1 MKAQGLSE
9 KKNYYNMYNDKSF
22 LIEKNSIIKIN
33 ARRALLCYIAVVIW
47 NCWCFTGNKCTRIQ
61 RSQKNDHHYP
71 RDEPGPWASRH
82 QTQICKPLRLSQFLV
97 HYIFKVVNFGFFFFS
112 SLSLSFLHFNL
123 FSDYAS
129 LLITLILLVY

>member
-33 ARRALLCYIAVVIW
+33 TRRALLCYIVVIW

-97 HYIFKVVNFGFFFFS
+97 HYIFKVVNFGFFFFLLCHWVFCILICFLTTQVFS
-112 SLSLSFLHFNL
+112 SRWYFWYIS
-123 FSDYAS
+123 
-129 LLITLILLVY
+129 